1 MNEMGVFVILVIGA
15 RSKTGQELV
24 RLLREANVP
33 ARLLTRSSEPTDG
46 PDTVVG
52 DLAKPASLDAA
63 MSGVDK
69 VFLLSTPAHDER
81 AWHRNAVDAAK
92 RAGVGQLVR
101 NSILGADPKS
111 PARFVRHHGLADGD
125 LRESG
130 VPYTIL
136 RPNMY
141 MHNVSVFWPP
151 TIDPQGNYY
160 APVGDARISMV
171 DVRDVAA
178 VAFAALTENGHL
190 GKAYDLTGPEALSHA
205 EAADRLGA
213 QLGRSVRYVPVDD
226 DSARSA
232 MLGAGLNEWFASGL
246 IELYQNYRRSG
257 IDGYAARVD
266 LATFDAV
273 GVKPRTLEQSL
284 AEDLNPENR

>member
-1 MNEMGVFVILVIGA
+1 MILVIGA
-15 RSKTGQELV
+15 RSRTGQELV

-33 ARLLTRSSEPTDG
+33 LRILTRSSEPTG
-46 PDTVVG
+46 EPDTVVG
-52 DLAKPASLDAA
+52 DLAKPATLDAA

-81 AWHRNAVDAAK
+81 AWHRNAVEAAK
-92 RAGVGQLVR
+92 RAGVRQLVR

-125 LRESG
+125 LRDSG
-130 VPYTIL
+130 VPFTIL

-141 MHNVSVFWPP
+141 MHNVSMFWPP

-178 VAFAALTENGHL
+178 VAFTALTESGHL
-190 GKAYDLTGPEALSHA
+190 GATYDLTGPEALSHA
-205 EAADRLGA
+205 EAADKLGA
-213 QLGRSVRYVPVDD
+213 ALGRSVRYVPVGDEP
-226 DSARSA
+226 ARSA

-257 IDGYAARVD
+257 TDGYASALH
-266 LATFDAV
+266 LAPYEAA
-273 GVKPRTLEQSL
+273 GVKPRTLDQFL
-284 AEDLNPENR
+284 ADDLDAR